1 MLICSSKGPLR
12 PIFIPP
18 LISYSWM
25 SYALI
30 VWPKQTDVF
39 SQCFRFI
46 SQFKDFF
53 VCVTLARPI
62 ILKKREGG
70 GGWTRT
76 PTLGKALVEGCC
88 VGIFLGWFVSPV
100 VGWRGFHLHHE
111 YKKHSREI
119 DESPL

>member
-1 MLICSSKGPLR
+1 MGNHLRYVNLLIKRPLS

-46 SQFKDFF
+46 SLFKDFF

-62 ILKKREGG
+62 ILKKRKGG
-70 GGWTRT
+70 GGD
-76 PTLGKALVEGCC
+76 
-88 VGIFLGWFVSPV
+88 
-100 VGWRGFHLHHE
+100 LHTHTW
-111 YKKHSREI
+111 
-119 DESPL
+119 